1 MRMKMRVTDLRIMKD
16 RGDDDEDH
24 GDDDEDDGQDQD
36 QLKSGS

>member
-1 MRMKMRVTDLRIMKD
+1 MRVTDLRIMKD